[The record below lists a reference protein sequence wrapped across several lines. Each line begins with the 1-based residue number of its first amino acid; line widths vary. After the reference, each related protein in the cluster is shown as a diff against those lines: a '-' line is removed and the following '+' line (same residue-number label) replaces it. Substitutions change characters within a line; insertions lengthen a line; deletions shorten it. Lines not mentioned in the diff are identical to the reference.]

1 MIRTSGRLFSLDCL
15 RGLDMLLLTV
25 LTPMVVAADRS
36 WGLPASV
43 MKHCVHKWGVL
54 SLHDIIMPC
63 FIFMCGAAIPFALGK
78 RLKDGRPTKEFWKHI
93 AARFALLYVLG
104 SIAQCRLLTFNP
116 MEIFVFYNT
125 LQVIGVAYVA
135 TALAMLIPS
144 RAVQISLPVVLF
156 AAMGLI
162 VHLCGG
168 GDYSQTGNFAYRF
181 DRIVW
186 GAILPAGQC
195 TIRPEV
201 LWCYLL
207 PQLGCIAIT
216 MCGYECAL
224 ILRGGKKEWA
234 KAGWLFG
241 ISFVLFAAA
250 AIVEIKVPVIKHIYS
265 ISFSLYATA
274 WSVLALA
281 VLYVVTDIW
290 KFRRGMGIVLLFG
303 QNALAAYM
311 LRQMFSPA
319 FAAGAKFFTVGVP
332 RLFGEQA
339 QHFANGTVA
348 AVLLT
353 LTLFGWAVYKDW
365 RLMRSQRVDVVASK

>member
-1 MIRTSGRLFSLDCL
+1 
-15 RGLDMLLLTV
+15 
-25 LTPMVVAADRS
+25 
-36 WGLPASV
+36 
-43 MKHCVHKWGVL
+43 
-54 SLHDIIMPC
+54 
-63 FIFMCGAAIPFALGK
+63 
-78 RLKDGRPTKEFWKHI
+78 
-93 AARFALLYVLG
+93 
-104 SIAQCRLLTFNP
+104 
-116 MEIFVFYNT
+116 
-125 LQVIGVAYVA
+125 
-135 TALAMLIPS
+135 
-144 RAVQISLPVVLF
+144 
-156 AAMGLI
+156 
-162 VHLCGG
+162 
-168 GDYSQTGNFAYRF
+168 
-181 DRIVW
+181 
-186 GAILPAGQC
+186 
-195 TIRPEV
+195 
-201 LWCYLL
+201 
-207 PQLGCIAIT
+207 

-281 VLYVVTDIW
+281 VVYVVTDIW

-311 LRQMFSPA
+311 LRQMFSQA
-319 FAAGAKFFTVGVP
+319 FATGAKFFTVGVP

-339 QHFANGTVA
+339 QHFANGAVA

-365 RLMRSQRVDVVASK
+365 RLMRSQRVDLVASK